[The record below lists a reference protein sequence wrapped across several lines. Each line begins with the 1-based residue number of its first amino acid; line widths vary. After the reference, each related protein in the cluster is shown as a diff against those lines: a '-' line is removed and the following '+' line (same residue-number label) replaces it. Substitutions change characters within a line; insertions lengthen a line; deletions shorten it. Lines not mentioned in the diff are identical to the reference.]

1 MFSVHVEHPTP
12 KPPLPALADQRR
24 YWDERWDRQRL
35 PNDYQRRRGDT
46 ILDLLRSLRL
56 TNPEI
61 LDCGCGTG
69 WFTEQLS
76 HVGRATGLDL
86 SEAAITYAKATYP
99 HVPFIAANLFELSF
113 PVEQFDV
120 VVSQEVLAH
129 VQDPAAY
136 LDRIARV
143 LKPNGFLIITSANPL
158 VIERWT
164 DRGPDYAAHIKLFV
178 SRRELKRMLRQRFRV
193 LRMTSIMPIGNR
205 GFFRLVN
212 SYKLNT
218 ALGWVIPP
226 RYLERVKEW
235 AGLGDREE
243 SGPKPLVLI
252 GYRPILWHVMR
263 YYAHFGHHDFIL
275 CLGYRGD
282 VIKNYF
288 RTYDEC
294 ASSDFVFSEGGRRLE
309 LLQSDIAE
317 WRITF
322 VDTGINSNIGQRLK
336 AVEPHLAGERE
347 FFANYSDGLTD
358 VPVPAQL
365 EHFRRHDRIASFLC
379 VKPQLSYHFVLS
391 RPSGEVTSIRDIA
404 ETGLRVNGGH
414 FIFKAEIFDYLRNG
428 EELVP
433 EAFQRLLAEDQLVGY
448 RYDGFWQPM
457 DTFKDRQ
464 RLEDLYARGDAPWE
478 VWKRPAPAAPDALG
492 TMQRPPRRRA
502 LRSG

>member
-1 MFSVHVEHPTP
+1 MKVVLF
-12 KPPLPALADQRR
+12 
-24 YWDERWDRQRL
+24 
-35 PNDYQRRRGDT
+35 
-46 ILDLLRSLRL
+46 
-56 TNPEI
+56 
-61 LDCGCGTG
+61 CG
-69 WFTEQLS
+69 
-76 HVGRATGLDL
+76 
-86 SEAAITYAKATYP
+86 
-99 HVPFIAANLFELSF
+99 
-113 PVEQFDV
+113 
-120 VVSQEVLAH
+120 
-129 VQDPAAY
+129 
-136 LDRIARV
+136 
-143 LKPNGFLIITSANPL
+143 
-158 VIERWT
+158 
-164 DRGPDYAAHIKLFV
+164 
-178 SRRELKRMLRQRFRV
+178 
-193 LRMTSIMPIGNR
+193 
-205 GFFRLVN
+205 
-212 SYKLNT
+212 
-218 ALGWVIPP
+218 
-226 RYLERVKEW
+226 
-235 AGLGDREE
+235 GLGMRLRDREE
-243 SGPKPLVLI
+243 SVPKPMVLI
-252 GYRPILWHVMR
+252 GYRPILWHVMK
-263 YYAHFGHHDFIL
+263 YYAHFGHHDFIV

-433 EAFQRLLAEDQLVGY
+433 DAFQRLLAEDQLVGY

-464 RLEDLYARGDAPWE
+464 RLEDLYAQGAAPWE